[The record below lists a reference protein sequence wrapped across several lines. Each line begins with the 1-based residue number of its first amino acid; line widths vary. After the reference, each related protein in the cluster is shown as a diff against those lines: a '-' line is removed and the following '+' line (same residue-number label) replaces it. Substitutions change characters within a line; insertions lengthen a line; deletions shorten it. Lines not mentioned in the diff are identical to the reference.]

1 METFKK
7 PHIILKHL
15 LIKGEKQIGLKY
27 YPNKSI
33 ETIVGTLPTV
43 KYSKEFRM
51 HYVLN
56 EKSNLHL
63 IYELLKPVAWI
74 NGSHFFPKKNLKTS
88 TEPKKFKDFHNRTS
102 ENGWRFV
109 PDSFIQK
116 LELKGYAFNTAK
128 TYIALFEK
136 FSNHFKTRELMD
148 IDEEMIRKYLQNLV
162 HEGRSD
168 SYINQSLNAI
178 KFYYEIVEG
187 MPNRFYSIERPQ
199 KKKSLPKV
207 LSIQEVQAILSN
219 TNNIKHK
226 CILSLLYS
234 AGLRRQ
240 ELLNLKIEDI
250 DSNRMVILVKSGKGF
265 KDRLTILSEQVLE
278 DLRMYYKQWKPKTY
292 LFEGKEGVPYS
303 PESVRKILLRAAQK
317 SGIRKAVTPHML
329 RHSFATHLL
338 ENGTD
343 LRYIQTLLG
352 HGSSKTTEI
361 YTHVAINRIQE
372 IKSPIDFL
380 NLKEPDQNFSS
391 QVIEN
396 NKKT

>member
-1 METFKK
+1 MESYKK

-15 LIKGEKQIGLKY
+15 MIEGEKQIGLKY

-33 ETIVGTLPTV
+33 ERIVETLPTV

-51 HYVLN
+51 HYVIN

-63 IYELLKPVAWI
+63 IFELLKPVAWI
-74 NGSHFFPKKNLKTS
+74 NGSHFFPKKTIKKG
-88 TEPKKFKDFHNRTS
+88 TEPKEFKDFHNRKS
-102 ENGWRFV
+102 ENDWRLV
-109 PDSFIQK
+109 PKSFIRK

-128 TYIALFEK
+128 TYVALFEK
-136 FSNHFKTRELMD
+136 FSNHFKDKELLD
-148 IDEEMIRKYLQNLV
+148 IDEEMIRNYLQNLV
-162 HEGRSD
+162 HQKRSD
-168 SYINQSLNAI
+168 SYVNQSLNAI
-178 KFYYEIVEG
+178 KFYYEVVEE

-199 KKKSLPKV
+199 KKKTLPKV
-207 LSIQEVQAILSN
+207 LSVQEVQAILSN

-240 ELLNLKIEDI
+240 ELLDLKIEDI

-278 DLRMYYKQWKPKTY
+278 DLRKYYKEWKPETY
-292 LFEGKEGVPYS
+292 LFEGKKGEQYS
-303 PESVRKILLRAAQK
+303 ATSIRIILKRATEN
-317 SGIRKAVTPHML
+317 SGIRKQVTPHML

-361 YTHVAINRIQE
+361 YTHVAVNRLKE

-380 NLKEPDQNFSS
+380 NLEEPDQNFSN
-391 QVIEN
+391 QVIKN

>member
-7 PHIILKHL
+7 PHVVLKHL
-15 LIKGEKQIGLKY
+15 LINGEKQIGLKY

-33 ETIVGTLPTV
+33 ERIVQTLPTLG
-43 KYSKEFRM
+43 YSKEFRM
-51 HYVLN
+51 PYVLN

-63 IYELLKPVAWI
+63 IFELLKPVAWI
-74 NGSHFFPKKNLKTS
+74 NGNHFFPKKQRNPGV
-88 TEPKKFKDFHNRTS
+88 EPKEFKDFHQRTS
-102 ENGWRFV
+102 KNGWRLV
-109 PDSFIQK
+109 PESFIRK

-128 TYIALFEK
+128 SYVALFER
-136 FSNHFKTRELMD
+136 FSNHFKDRELLD
-148 IDEEMIRKYLQNLV
+148 IDEEMIRNYLQNLV
-162 HEGRSD
+162 HQGRSD
-168 SYINQSLNAI
+168 SYVNQSLNAI
-178 KFYYEIVEG
+178 KFYYEVVEE

-207 LSIQEVQAILSN
+207 ISTEEVQAILSN

-240 ELLNLKIEDI
+240 ELLNLKLEDI
-250 DSNRMVILVKSGKGF
+250 DSKRMVIMVKSGKGF
-265 KDRLTILSEQVLE
+265 KDRLTILSEHVLK
-278 DLRMYYKQWKPKTY
+278 DLRQYYKEWRPKTY

-303 PESVRKILLRAAQK
+303 AESIRKILYRAAEK
-317 SGIRKAVTPHML
+317 SGIRKKVTPHML

-372 IKSPIDFL
+372 IKSPLDFL
-380 NLKEPDQNFSS
+380 NLKEPDRKF
-391 QVIEN
+391 QVKNIK
-396 NKKT
+396 KKT

>member
-1 METFKK
+1 
-7 PHIILKHL
+7 
-15 LIKGEKQIGLKY
+15 
-27 YPNKSI
+27 
-33 ETIVGTLPTV
+33 
-43 KYSKEFRM
+43 
-51 HYVLN
+51 
-56 EKSNLHL
+56 
-63 IYELLKPVAWI
+63 
-74 NGSHFFPKKNLKTS
+74 
-88 TEPKKFKDFHNRTS
+88 
-102 ENGWRFV
+102 
-109 PDSFIQK
+109 
-116 LELKGYAFNTAK
+116 
-128 TYIALFEK
+128 
-136 FSNHFKTRELMD
+136 MD